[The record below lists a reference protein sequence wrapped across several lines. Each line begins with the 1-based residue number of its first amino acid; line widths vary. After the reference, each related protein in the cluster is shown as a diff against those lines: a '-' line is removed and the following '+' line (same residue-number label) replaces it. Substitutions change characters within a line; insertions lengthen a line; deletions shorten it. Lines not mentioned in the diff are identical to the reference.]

1 MEASPQKSV
10 ETAQDAIQS
19 PKKEA
24 KTHWSALE
32 PVIRTMKV
40 LYFAV
45 FLSDML
51 FKSRHSTFGRFYK
64 LFGSLGRRN
73 S

>member
-10 ETAQDAIQS
+10 DTAQDAIQS

-40 LYFAV
+40 LYFAIFFV
-45 FLSDML
+45 
-51 FKSRHSTFGRFYK
+51 
-64 LFGSLGRRN
+64 
-73 S
+73 